1 MEKGAIDKMI
11 TYTEQLVLTSNGQRV
26 TYHNITE
33 QVKEIVAKSGIKNG
47 ICLVQSPHT
56 TCSVIFEEFM
66 HDLDFNGDEFLQVDL
81 NRILDRII
89 PRELTE
95 NTDYRYP
102 GPKHLDFLL
111 SLDDPDYAGDA
122 GTILN
127 GDAHIRA
134 SFFGASENFIVKE
147 ETLMT
152 GAVGSIYFIDFDQN
166 RVRNRK
172 CHILVMGG

>member
-1 MEKGAIDKMI
+1 MSYYHETLIL
-11 TYTEQLVLTSNGQRV
+11 ESNGKRV

-33 QVKEIVAKSGIKNG
+33 QVKRVVKESDVKNG
-47 ICLVQSPHT
+47 SIVVQSPHT

-81 NRILDRII
+81 NRILDKIV

-102 GPKHLDFLL
+102 GPKHLEFLI
-111 SLDDPDYAGDA
+111 SLGDDPNYG
-122 GTILN
+122 GGPETILN

-134 SFFGASENFIVKE
+134 SFFGASETFIIRDGE
-147 ETLMT
+147 LLT
-152 GAVGSIYFIDFDQN
+152 GSVGSVYFIDFDQN

-172 CHILVMGG
+172 CHLFISGE